1 MKMLR
6 KAFNSAKSL
15 TNRAFKVS
23 GNNGLYI
30 ALGILVVV
38 LLIIIIPSAVAAH
51 ASNALTTTQILNSA
65 LTTTQILN
73 SNALTTTQILNSAL
87 TTTQILNSDK
97 IYLTYDG
104 KYLSVS
110 STNEWELTNT
120 PRVLQ
125 IELQDEI
132 GVTYTTGEPILTKMY
147 FHLKDVT
154 TGTYATVATIPGG
167 TTCAYLWTSTPT
179 RFFLGGT
186 DTNSLDS
193 VADLAIMSGDSL
205 AFTSIS
211 TGFYVVCGEGYSIY
225 NTGSAFTYS
234 GTNKLWQVSKVA

>member
-51 ASNALTTTQILNSA
+51 A
-65 LTTTQILN
+65 

>member
-1 MKMLR
+1 MTDIMKMLR

-51 ASNALTTTQILNSA
+51 A
-65 LTTTQILN
+65 

-205 AFTSIS
+205 SFTSIS
-211 TGFYVVCGEGYSIY
+211 TGFFVVCGEGYSIY

>member
-1 MKMLR
+1 MTDIMKMLR

-51 ASNALTTTQILNSA
+51 A
-65 LTTTQILN
+65 

>member
-6 KAFNSAKSL
+6 KAFNSAISL

-51 ASNALTTTQILNSA
+51 A
-65 LTTTQILN
+65 